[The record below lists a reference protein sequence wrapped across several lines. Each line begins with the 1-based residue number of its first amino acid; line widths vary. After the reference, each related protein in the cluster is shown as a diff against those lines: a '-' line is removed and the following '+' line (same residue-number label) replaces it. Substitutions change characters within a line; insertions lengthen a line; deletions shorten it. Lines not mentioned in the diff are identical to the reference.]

1 MTRMAADSPASPF
14 SLKLGMNLVAA
25 HYATSFRTVH
35 TRVLPYLEFK
45 VLIGY

>member
-1 MTRMAADSPASPF
+1 MAADSPVCPL

-25 HYATSFRTVH
+25 HYATSFHTVH
-35 TRVLPYLEFK
+35 TRMLPYLEFK